1 MTTQRLRDPDGPSP
15 VFLVE
20 RYLPPAAAE
29 NLADSVSGTAQLC
42 TLSAESG
49 SADKVQY
56 LHSAYLPAEDTCFC
70 LFQAATADAVRAL
83 NDEADFA
90 LDRITAAVLLYPT
103 SPAPDEPRKNQ
114 NQIDMTAA
122 GADPCW
128 GPD

>member
-1 MTTQRLRDPDGPSP
+1 MTTQRLRDPDGLSP

-20 RYLPPAAAE
+20 RYLPPAAAGK
-29 NLADSVSGTAQLC
+29 LADSVSRTAQLC

-56 LHSAYLPAEDTCFC
+56 LHSAYLPADDTCFC

-83 NDEADFA
+83 NDEADFG

-103 SPAPDEPRKNQ
+103 SPAPDEPRENQ
-114 NQIDMTAA
+114 NHIDMTPA